1 MQPVELRT
9 RRLRLTPPES
19 RDIDLVTEYCQDPI
33 FEAVMTL
40 PWPYHRGDAQYFV
53 EEHVPRG
60 WADDTEY
67 TWALRR
73 SADGP
78 LLGAIGWRAHLSMIG
93 FWLGEPHRGQGLMPE
108 AFTAVADWLFRRGV
122 ERIAWECVVGNTA
135 SLSVARA
142 TGFTFT
148 GEGPAD
154 VPARDG
160 GRPPAWR
167 AELAAGDSR
176 DPKPGWPA

>member
-93 FWLGEPHRGQGLMPE
+93 FWLGEPPRHP
-108 AFTAVADWLFRRGV
+108 VAPDLHAEPAGGRQ
-122 ERIAWECVVGNTA
+122 VGRA
-135 SLSVARA
+135 AAA
-142 TGFTFT
+142 TGRWPWP
-148 GEGPAD
+148 E
-154 VPARDG
+154 
-160 GRPPAWR
+160 RPR
-167 AELAAGDSR
+167 
-176 DPKPGWPA
+176 